1 MLTFNIGP
9 FPVAASQLTFFLA
22 GLVSLG
28 VGRLVANRQQRTQ
41 AINGIAFR
49 AIAESAEKP
58 EKPEKPEKL
67 RISNTL
73 WDMFLFG
80 LVAARLAFVLTWLST
95 YRDNPWSMLDVRDG
109 GFTPWAGV
117 TAALLVALWQGARQV
132 EIRKPLILGLFAG
145 ALTWGVLQGAMRLTT
160 DADPGLPT
168 VVLTTL
174 SGESADLATLADG
187 KPLVVNLW
195 ASWCPPCRREMPVL
209 AAAQQRES
217 GVRFVFANQGED
229 AVAVLR
235 YLSGNRLNLSHVVFD
250 PAAALGTAVGSKALP
265 TTLFYDAAGR
275 LVDTHLG
282 ALSAASLS
290 SKLKSLHEASPR

>member
-9 FPVAASQLTFFLA
+9 FPVAASQLTFLLA
-22 GLVSLG
+22 SLVSLG

-41 AINGIAFR
+41 AINGIASR

-58 EKPEKPEKL
+58 EKL
-67 RISNTL
+67 GISNTL

-80 LVAARLAFVLTWLST
+80 LLAARLAFVLTWLST

-117 TAALLVALWQGARQV
+117 AAASLVALWQGARQV
-132 EIRKPLILGLFAG
+132 EMRKPLMLGLFAG
-145 ALTWGVLQGAMRLTT
+145 ALTWGVLQGAMRVTSG
-160 DADPGLPT
+160 ADPAGLPT
-168 VVLTTL
+168 VVFTTL

-235 YLSGNRLNLSHVVFD
+235 YLSGNGLNLSHVVFD